1 MKNMGQRDA
10 ILLCRSGC
18 PLRPGTESTVRI
30 DGRVASQ
37 SMKYKVKRTAACL
50 LLLMMT
56 GCTWPGTA
64 ARQPVVTALPV
75 DEAPRFQLFESR
87 PAVSTVSHQLEPRVE
102 LIDERSDEEKRYYP
116 GETHSA
122 HSADAITVLPMESFE
137 PHLEKMLSE
146 ATVRSLDD
154 ALAYQSIRIHVTSLH
169 AALDERERAEKDH
182 LIAAGRLDDEAA
194 KELDDSEGFWK
205 QDGDGQVARF
215 MFWHAVVEPLKTR
228 AARKKRK
235 KKLTLAS
242 QTIPVSLT
250 EGKKSGW
257 NGCLQA
263 TVRLQATSGGVRE
276 IPVSVHATA
285 PRTDHETVDQQVRGV
300 LESMVA
306 EFAGKLGEA
315 ERGDE

>member
-1 MKNMGQRDA
+1 M
-10 ILLCRSGC
+10 RS
-18 PLRPGTESTVRI
+18 
-30 DGRVASQ
+30 Q
-37 SMKYKVKRTAACL
+37 NMKYEVKRTAACL
-50 LLLMMT
+50 LLMLTT

-64 ARQPVVTALPV
+64 ARQSVVTALPV
-75 DEAPRFQLFESR
+75 EAAPRFRLFEDR

-102 LIDERSDEEKRYYP
+102 LVDERSDEEQRYYP

-137 PHLEKMLSE
+137 PHLQEVLSE
-146 ATVRSLDD
+146 ATIRSLDD

-169 AALDERERAEKDH
+169 AALDERARAEKDH

-194 KELDDSEGFWK
+194 KELDESEGRWK

-228 AARKKRK
+228 AARKNRD

-242 QTIPVSLT
+242 QTIPVALT

-263 TVRLQATSGGVRE
+263 TVRLQPTSGVTRE
-276 IPVSVHATA
+276 IPVSVHVTA
-285 PRTDHETVDQQVRGV
+285 PRTDHETVDQQIRSLVD
-300 LESMVA
+300 SMVS
-306 EFAGKLGEA
+306 EFGHKLGQA
-315 ERGDE
+315 ERADES